1 MLTVVGKKPTTA
13 FFKQC
18 RIFCSEENQSCLGGY
33 RHTLYQTGVGVGW
46 VWWFFKFKDRSESI
60 FKLEKGLVGVTSL
73 TEILN
78 QDLSYS
84 NVMCRGVGV

>member
-1 MLTVVGKKPTTA
+1 MKKIKVA
-13 FFKQC
+13 WEGIDIHSI
-18 RIFCSEENQSCLGGY
+18 RLG
-33 RHTLYQTGVGVGW
+33 LGW
-46 VWWFFKFKDRSESI
+46 GGCGGFFKFKDRSESI

-78 QDLSYS
+78 QDLPYS